1 MPLLGWSLL
10 LGLSAIWGASFW
22 FIEVG
27 LASVSPMMLVLI
39 RVGSGGLAL
48 LCFLLASRRGLPA
61 DGLFWRRAAVMG
73 LLNNVLPF
81 CLIAWGQLYISAGM
95 AAILNA
101 HTAFAA
107 VWISALFIAS
117 ETLRLHRLA
126 GVVIGILGVVLVI
139 GPDNLIGLG
148 QMAMADQQIQGQM
161 AVLAATFCYA
171 LAGVWGKLKLAGRD
185 VMQTACATL
194 LCASL
199 WLAPLVLWRD
209 GLPPVQLLFDAGFM
223 AAMLTLGLAG
233 TALAYW
239 AYFRLLELAGASNLA
254 LVTIIVPVFAVALDA
269 LLLGVVPGLP
279 VLAGF
284 SVVAAGMVVLDGRLP
299 ARLIKGRTAR

>member
-1 MPLLGWSLL
+1 MSLFGWSLL

-27 LASVSPMMLVLI
+27 LASVSPMTLVLI

-48 LCFLLASRRGLPA
+48 LLFLLASRRGLPV

-81 CLIAWGQLYISAGM
+81 CLIAWGQLFISAGM

-107 VWISALFIAS
+107 VWIAAIFIAS
-117 ETLRLHRLA
+117 ETLRANRVA

-139 GPDNLIGLG
+139 GPENIIGLG
-148 QMAMADQQIQGQM
+148 QLAASDQQIWGQL
-161 AVLAATFCYA
+161 AVLAATFSYA

-185 VMQTACATL
+185 ALQTACATL
-194 LCASL
+194 LCATL
-199 WLAPLVLWRD
+199 WLVPLVVWRD
-209 GLPPVQLLFDAGFM
+209 GLPSVQLLFDAGFM
-223 AAMLTLGLAG
+223 SAMLTLGLAG

-239 AYFRLLELAGASNLA
+239 VYFRLLDLAGASNLA
-254 LVTIIVPVFAVALDA
+254 LVTIIVPVFAVGLDA
-269 LLLGVVPGLP
+269 LLLGVLPGPL

-284 SVVAAGMVVLDGRLP
+284 AVVAVGMAVLDGRLP
-299 ARLIKGRTAR
+299 TRLIKGRTAR

>member
-39 RVGSGGLAL
+39 RVGTGGLAL
-48 LCFLLASRRGLPA
+48 LLFLLASRRGLPA
-61 DGLFWRRAAVMG
+61 DGGFWRRAAVMG

-107 VWISALFIAS
+107 VWISAIFIAS

-139 GPDNLIGLG
+139 GPENIAGLG
-148 QMAMADQQIQGQM
+148 RMAGADQQIQGQM
-161 AVLAATFCYA
+161 AVLAATVCYA

-185 VMQTACATL
+185 VLQTACATL

-209 GLPPVQLLFDAGFM
+209 GLPPAGLLFDAGFM
-223 AAMLTLGLAG
+223 GAMLTLGLAG

-269 LLLGVVPGLP
+269 VLLGVVPGLP

-284 SVVAAGMVVLDGRLP
+284 GVVALGMAVLDGRLP

>member
-1 MPLLGWSLL
+1 MSLLGWSLL
-10 LGLSAIWGASFW
+10 LGLSALWGASFW

-27 LASVSPMMLVLI
+27 LASVPPMTLVLI
-39 RVGSGGLAL
+39 RVVSGGLAL
-48 LCFLLASRRGLPA
+48 LLFLLASRRGLPL
-61 DGLFWRRAAVMG
+61 DGQFWGRAAIMG

-81 CLIAWGQLYISAGM
+81 CLIAWGQLFISAGM

-107 VWISALFIAS
+107 VWIAALFIAS
-117 ETLRLHRLA
+117 ETLRLHRIA
-126 GVVIGILGVVLVI
+126 GVVIGICGVVLVI
-139 GPDNLIGLG
+139 GPENIIAMG
-148 QMAMADQQIQGQM
+148 QMAGTDQQLWGQM
-161 AVLAATFCYA
+161 AVLAATFSYA

-185 VMQTACATL
+185 VLQTACATL

-199 WLAPLVLWRD
+199 WLAPVVLWRD
-209 GLPPVQLLFDAGFM
+209 GLPPAQLLFDAGFM
-223 AAMLTLGLAG
+223 SAMLTLGLAG

-239 AYFRLLELAGASNLA
+239 LYFRLLELTGASNLA

-269 LLLGVVPGLP
+269 LLLGVLPGLP

-284 SVVAAGMVVLDGRLP
+284 GVVAIGMAVLDGRLP
-299 ARLIKGRTAR
+299 ARLIKGRAAR